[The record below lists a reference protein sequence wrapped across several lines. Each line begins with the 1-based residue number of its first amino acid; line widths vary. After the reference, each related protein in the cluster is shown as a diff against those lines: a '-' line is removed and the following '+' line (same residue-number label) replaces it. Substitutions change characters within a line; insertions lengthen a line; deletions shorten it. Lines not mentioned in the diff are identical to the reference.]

1 MDFKTK
7 KILNGFLKKFL
18 IIVDLKIDFQLLD
31 QVSTLFRVNSLI
43 LNPYLVISLFL
54 RPYIQDPETRPCSPS
69 SVSRSNL
76 DLSLDLRFGIIY
88 IF

>member
-1 MDFKTK
+1 MEYWYS
-7 KILNGFLKKFL
+7 LM
-18 IIVDLKIDFQLLD
+18 D

-54 RPYIQDPETRPCSPS
+54 PPCILDPETRPYSPS
-69 SVSRSNL
+69 SVRRSIL

-88 IF
+88 VF